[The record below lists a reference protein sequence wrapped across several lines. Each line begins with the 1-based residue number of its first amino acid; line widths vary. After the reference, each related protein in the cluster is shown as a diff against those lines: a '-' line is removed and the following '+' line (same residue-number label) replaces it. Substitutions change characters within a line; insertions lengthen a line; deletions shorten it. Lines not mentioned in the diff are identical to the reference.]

1 MNSKTCRETIDL
13 LLDLL
18 EGRLPD
24 GERADLEA
32 HLAGCPPCVEFVN
45 SYKATP
51 GILRKALAVE
61 LPKDVA
67 DRLGTFLRDKR
78 RPS

>member
-13 LLDLL
+13 LLDFL
-18 EGRLPD
+18 EGRLLD

-45 SYKATP
+45 SYQATP
-51 GILRKALAVE
+51 GILRNALSTE
-61 LPKDVA
+61 MPSEVA
-67 DRLGTFLRDKR
+67 DRLKSFLKDR
-78 RPS
+78 RKP